1 MAGIYALREQK
12 EAAQTTMCKAL
23 RLDPSGAEYFYLYFE
38 ELSEVYWLK
47 AYLEANK
54 RTFSS

>member
-1 MAGIYALREQK
+1 
-12 EAAQTTMCKAL
+12 MCKAL

-38 ELSEVYWLK
+38 ELSEVDWLK